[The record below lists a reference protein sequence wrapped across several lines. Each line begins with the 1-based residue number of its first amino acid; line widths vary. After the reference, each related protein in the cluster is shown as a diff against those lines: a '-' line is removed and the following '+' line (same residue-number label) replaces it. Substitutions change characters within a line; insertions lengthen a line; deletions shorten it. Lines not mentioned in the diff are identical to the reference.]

1 MWDLNLQPEI
11 QSLMLHHLS
20 HLGTPIVTVFIGSPQ
35 QMAGIPGIQVIIK
48 WAKVDLKPDRDIG
61 GYKLCSSLLPIK

>member
-1 MWDLNLQPEI
+1 
-11 QSLMLHHLS
+11 
-20 HLGTPIVTVFIGSPQ
+20 
-35 QMAGIPGIQVIIK
+35 MAGIPGIQVIIK